1 MHRAG
6 VGSIGR
12 CLATHRRQ
20 PGPAEGVAWTANAL
34 QYGMTEITL
43 VLPFALPPP
52 ELAPDLVRALQA
64 PSLAALLSR
73 TSSHRASAVDPGA
86 RALPHELWLGCVLGL
101 SDGRRLSV
109 AARAMRGY
117 GQEPRDGT
125 WFIVNPAHIEIAR
138 SHLLM
143 ADSRRLGLVESHS
156 RALFDSAKP
165 YFDETGNTLLYGD
178 AQTWFMRADGWADL
192 DTASP
197 DAATGMNLTDW
208 MPLGERALDYRKL
221 QNEVQML
228 WHHHPA
234 NVEREARGFGAIN
247 GFWPWGAASA
257 AAPVAAAAGMPAPP
271 QLACSGAP
279 PWLAALAGRHAT
291 SFAELLAATGRAD
304 TGRAD
309 TGRAEPGKEMLY
321 YDGSLAEA
329 ALATDWAGWL
339 QQMGRIDADLL
350 TPLLGKLA
358 GGGVGKLRLVLSH
371 RSALAELTTTPMA
384 QRKFWR
390 RPTLDRLLP

>member
-1 MHRAG
+1 
-6 VGSIGR
+6 
-12 CLATHRRQ
+12 
-20 PGPAEGVAWTANAL
+20 
-34 QYGMTEITL
+34 MTEITL

-73 TSSHRASAVDPGA
+73 TSSHRASAADPGA

-101 SDGRRLSV
+101 SDGRKLSF
-109 AARAMRGY
+109 AAQAMRGY
-117 GQEPRDGT
+117 GLEPQGFEPQGGT

-178 AQTWFMRADGWADL
+178 AQTWFMRADAWGPL

-208 MPLGERALDYRKL
+208 LPVGERAIDYRKL

-247 GFWPWGAASA
+247 GFWPWGAATA
-257 AAPVAAAAGMPAPP
+257 AEVTDPGALK
-271 QLACSGAP
+271 LACAGAP
-279 PWLAALAGRHAT
+279 PWLAALAGRHAGP
-291 SFAELLAATGRAD
+291 FAELLADSARDGGRD
-304 TGRAD
+304 L
-309 TGRAEPGKEMLY
+309 LY
-321 YDGSLAEA
+321 CDGSLAES

-339 QQMGRIDADLL
+339 QHMRRLDADVF
-350 TPLLGKLA
+350 TPLLGALA
-358 GGGVGKLRLVLSH
+358 SGGTKKLRLVLSH
-371 RSALAELTTTPMA
+371 RTALAELTTTPMA

>member
-1 MHRAG
+1 
-6 VGSIGR
+6 
-12 CLATHRRQ
+12 
-20 PGPAEGVAWTANAL
+20 
-34 QYGMTEITL
+34 MTEITL

-86 RALPHELWLGCVLGL
+86 RALPHELWLGCALGL
-101 SDGRRLSV
+101 SDGRKLPV
-109 AARAMRGY
+109 AAQAMRAY
-117 GQEPRDGT
+117 GFDAATFEPAGGT
-125 WFIVNPAHIEIAR
+125 WFIVHPAHIEIAR

-143 ADSRRLGLVESHS
+143 ADSRRLGLVESHA

-165 YFDETGNTLLYGD
+165 YFEESGHTLLYGD
-178 AQTWFMRADGWADL
+178 AQTWFMRADSWAGL

-208 MPLGERALDYRKL
+208 MPVGERAVDYRKL

-228 WHHHPA
+228 WHRHPA

-247 GFWPWGAASA
+247 GFWPWGAATAAEVIAAPADSA
-257 AAPVAAAAGMPAPP
+257 APT
-271 QLACSGAP
+271 LACAGAP
-279 PWLAALAGRHAT
+279 PWLAALGARHAT
-291 SFAELLAATGRAD
+291 PFAELLAELVANPDKGSGKGA
-304 TGRAD
+304 G
-309 TGRAEPGKEMLY
+309 GGSAEHLLY
-321 YDGSLAEA
+321 CEASLAEA

-339 QQMGRIDADLL
+339 QHMARLDADVF
-350 TPLLGKLA
+350 TPLLRTISS
-358 GGGVGKLRLVLSH
+358 GGAGKLRLVLSH
-371 RSALAELTTTPMA
+371 RTALAELTTTPMA

-390 RPTLDRLLP
+390 RPTLDHLLPR